1 MKKVAAVLTAGLLS
15 VGGLTMAATP
25 AHACV
30 GLRCTIDCIKR
41 TLSGN
46 PVCPD

>member
-1 MKKVAAVLTAGLLS
+1 MRRIAAVLTAGMLS
-15 VGGLTMAATP
+15 VGGLTAAATP

-30 GLRCTIDCIKR
+30 GLQCTISCIKQV
-41 TLSGN
+41 LAGN